1 MQGYQ
6 IGDFCVEYDKPVTAD
21 WYQQFEGWTC
31 DCEDC
36 QNFIALA
43 KDKQLPP
50 AVLDL
55 LTVFGAQPEKP
66 TYVCELSPTE
76 HGHLYQFNYRVA
88 GRLRNNPHPNDSV
101 RFDWGSVCCGHEDYP
116 CGAPDFPKPHF
127 DLMFFVD
134 LPWILDKSSAPLSFC
149 V

>member
-50 AVLDL
+50 RLQQRGLSDILRTPKSACCQGKWEAGGNC
-55 LTVFGAQPEKP
+55 LTYK
-66 TYVCELSPTE
+66 C
-76 HGHLYQFNYRVA
+76 
-88 GRLRNNPHPNDSV
+88 
-101 RFDWGSVCCGHEDYP
+101 
-116 CGAPDFPKPHF
+116 
-127 DLMFFVD
+127 
-134 LPWILDKSSAPLSFC
+134 
-149 V
+149 